1 MNSRQTIHLPK
12 TTWFVTWPEHP
23 RRKNDMS
30 QTDIKD
36 PLTADERRDSSWL
49 RSKVSKDTIS
59 RFFPVLL
66 LLGLCI
72 VFSLM
77 SPRFLTIGNAMIIS
91 QQAVVLLIAALGMT
105 FVIVAGSIDLSVGAV
120 VALAALAAAMSSSS
134 LGAAAIVPAC
144 LVGLLCG
151 LLNGVVIAKGKVPSF
166 IVTLGT
172 MVIFRGIVLLFTRG
186 APVSIENEQFLDA
199 YGGRTFGIPHSVLI
213 ALLLVALCAV
223 ILNLT
228 VFGREVKAVGGG
240 ERVARLTGIRIDR
253 IKIGMFAL
261 LGLLCGVAGLLQS
274 SRAMA
279 ATAQLGEGLELDV
292 IAAVVVGG
300 TPLTGGIGSIQGTI
314 LGVLII
320 TILSNGMNMVGV
332 DPYLQNIV
340 KGLVMVASVFITID
354 RRKIGIIK

>member
-1 MNSRQTIHLPK
+1 MSSIR
-12 TTWFVTWPEHP
+12 PETLP
-23 RRKNDMS
+23 RRRSMLSKN
-30 QTDIKD
+30 
-36 PLTADERRDSSWL
+36 A
-49 RSKVSKDTIS
+49 VS
-59 RFFPVLL
+59 RFFPLL
-66 LLGLCI
+66 LLLVLCT
-72 VFSLM
+72 VFSVM
-77 SPRFLTIGNAMIIS
+77 SPRFMTIGNAMIVA
-91 QQAVVLLIAALGMT
+91 QQAVVLLVTALGMT

-120 VALAALAAAMSSSS
+120 VALSALAAAMSSAT

-144 LVGLLCG
+144 LVGVACG
-151 LLNGVVIAKGKVPSF
+151 LLNGIVIAKGKVPSF
-166 IVTLGT
+166 IVTLGA
-172 MVIFRGIVLLFTRG
+172 MVIYRGIVLLFTRG
-186 APVSIENEQFLDA
+186 SPVSIENEQFLEA
-199 YGGRTFGIPHSVLI
+199 YAGRTLGLPHSALI
-213 ALLLVALCAV
+213 ALVLVALCAV

-240 ERVARLTGIRIDR
+240 ERVARLTGIRVDR
-253 IKIGMFAL
+253 VKIGMFAL

-279 ATAQLGEGLELDV
+279 ATAQLGESLELDV

-320 TILSNGMNMVGV
+320 TMLSNGMNMIGV

-340 KGLVMVASVFITID
+340 KGLVMVGAVFITID

>member
-1 MNSRQTIHLPK
+1 
-12 TTWFVTWPEHP
+12 
-23 RRKNDMS
+23 MS
-30 QTDIKD
+30 QIQLNDQ
-36 PLTADERRDSSWL
+36 LGTADRQGTSWARL
-49 RSKVSKDTIS
+49 KFSREKVS
-59 RFFPVLL
+59 RFFPLL
-66 LLGLCI
+66 LLLSLCI

-77 SPRFLTIGNAMIIS
+77 SPRFLTVGNAMIIA
-91 QQAVVLLIAALGMT
+91 QQAVVLLVTALGMT
-105 FVIVAGSIDLSVGAV
+105 FVIIAGSIDLSVGAV
-120 VALAALAAAMSSSS
+120 VALSALAAAMTSSA
-134 LGAAAIVPAC
+134 LGPAAIVPAC
-144 LVGLLCG
+144 LVGLFCG
-151 LLNGVVIAKGKVPSF
+151 LLNGIVIAKGKVPSF
-166 IVTLGT
+166 IVTLGA
-172 MVIFRGIVLLFTRG
+172 MVIYRGIVLLFTRG
-186 APVSIENEQFLDA
+186 APVSIEDEQFLNVYA
-199 YGGRTFGIPHSVLI
+199 GRTLGIPHSALI

-240 ERVARLTGIRIDR
+240 ERVARLTGIQIDR
-253 IKIGMFAL
+253 VKIGMFAL

-314 LGVLII
+314 LGVFII

>member
-1 MNSRQTIHLPK
+1 MDQLITND
-12 TTWFVTWPEHP
+12 
-23 RRKNDMS
+23 RKS
-30 QTDIKD
+30 TEKD
-36 PLTADERRDSSWL
+36 QVSSWTSFSL
-49 RSKVSKDTIS
+49 SREKVS
-59 RFFPVLL
+59 RFFPFLL
-66 LLGLCI
+66 LLTLCI

-77 SPRFLTIGNAMIIS
+77 STRFLTVGNAMIIA
-91 QQAVVLLIAALGMT
+91 QQAVVLLVTALGMT

-120 VALAALAAAMSSSS
+120 VAVSALAAAMTSST
-134 LGAAAIVPAC
+134 LGPFAIVPAC
-144 LVGLLCG
+144 LVGLFCG
-151 LLNGVVIAKGKVPSF
+151 WLNGIVIAKGKVPSF
-166 IVTLGT
+166 IVTLGA
-172 MVIFRGIVLLFTRG
+172 MVIYRGIVLLFTRG
-186 APVSIENEQFLDA
+186 APVSIEDEQFLSVYA
-199 YGGRTFGIPHSVLI
+199 GRTLGIPHSALI
-213 ALLLVALCAV
+213 ALLLVTLSTV

-228 VFGREVKAVGGG
+228 VFGREVKAIGGG
-240 ERVARLTGIRIDR
+240 ERVARLTGIHIDR
-253 IKIGMFAL
+253 VKIGMFAL

-314 LGVLII
+314 LGVFII

>member
-1 MNSRQTIHLPK
+1 MAMTQPINSDKIGSNYQFGGWNRAS
-12 TTWFVTWPEHP
+12 FSRE
-23 RRKNDMS
+23 
-30 QTDIKD
+30 
-36 PLTADERRDSSWL
+36 
-49 RSKVSKDTIS
+49 KVS
-59 RFFPVLL
+59 RFFPFLL
-66 LLGLCI
+66 LMTLCI

-77 SPRFLTIGNAMIIS
+77 SARFLTVGNSMIIA
-91 QQAVVLLIAALGMT
+91 QQAVVLLVTALGMT

-120 VALAALAAAMSSSS
+120 VAVSALAAAMTSST
-134 LGAAAIVPAC
+134 LGAFAILPAC
-144 LVGLLCG
+144 LVGLSCG
-151 LLNGVVIAKGKVPSF
+151 LLNGIVIAKGKVPSF
-166 IVTLGT
+166 IVTLGA
-172 MVIFRGIVLLFTRG
+172 MVIYRGIVLLFTRG
-186 APVSIENEQFLDA
+186 APVSIEDDQFLSV
-199 YGGRTFGIPHSVLI
+199 YGGRTFGLPHSALV
-213 ALLLVALCAV
+213 ALLLVVLCAV

-228 VFGREVKAVGGG
+228 VFGREVKAIGGG
-240 ERVARLTGIRIDR
+240 ERVARLTGIHIDR
-253 IKIGMFAL
+253 VKIGMFAL

-314 LGVLII
+314 LGVFII

-340 KGLVMVASVFITID
+340 KGLVMVASVFITIE